1 MGNEHDKPTEDFPF
15 GRGRSRRDTL
25 MLGGLSALGAIVGGS
40 ALAGASTPL
49 FAQAPKVP
57 ASANG
62 KPFDILFA
70 IYPDGTLLD
79 FAGPNEVFSFVP
91 NTRIRFASP
100 DGGPVTL
107 QNGWVWGKSERL
119 ADIEGTDLLLVP
131 GGPDLTAPNKPAA
144 QKEILRLAQGAKHVT
159 SVCTGSLVL
168 AKTGILKGK
177 RAASHWASV
186 NMLAKYGAIPDPQRF
201 VSDDNGRFMSGGGV
215 TSGIDFGLRVVDKL
229 YGADMA
235 QFIQLLIEYDPAPPY
250 NSGHPRVAR
259 PEILAMAEKVLPGGS
274 KGLWQIPGY

>member
-1 MGNEHDKPTEDFPF
+1 MIDDRDGVSEDFPF
-15 GRGRSRRDTL
+15 GRGRTRRDA
-25 MLGGLSALGAIVGGS
+25 MRLGGLSALGAVVGGS
-40 ALAGASTPL
+40 ALFGAAAPGFAQSTGPLGAS
-49 FAQAPKVP
+49 AD
-57 ASANG
+57 

-70 IYPDGTLLD
+70 IYPGGTALD
-79 FAGPNEVFSFVP
+79 FVGPNEVFSLVP

-100 DGGPVTL
+100 DGGAVHL
-107 QNGWVWGKSERL
+107 QYGHVWGESERL
-119 ADIEGTDLLLVP
+119 ADIERTDLLLVP
-131 GGPDLTAPNKPAA
+131 GGPDLTAPNKPYA
-144 QKEILRLAQGAKHVT
+144 QKEILRLAQSAKYVT

-215 TSGIDFGLRVVDKL
+215 TSGIDFALRVVDQL
-229 YGADMA
+229 RGPTAA
-235 QFIQLLIEYDPAPPY
+235 QFTQLMIEYDPSPPF
-250 NSGHPRVAR
+250 NSGHPRVAA
-259 PEILAMAEKVLPGGS
+259 PEIMAMAEKALPGGT

>member
-1 MGNEHDKPTEDFPF
+1 MSDQHDEPTEDFPF
-15 GRGRSRRDTL
+15 GRGRSRRDAL
-25 MLGGLSALGAIVGGS
+25 MLGGLSALGAIAGAS
-40 ALAGASTPL
+40 ALAGASVPA
-49 FAQAPKVP
+49 FAQAPKAP
-57 ASANG
+57 GSPG

-91 NTRIRFASP
+91 NTRIRIASP

-107 QNGWVWGKSERL
+107 QNGWVWGQSERL
-119 ADIEGTDLLLVP
+119 ADIESTDLLLVP

-144 QKEILRLAQGAKHVT
+144 QKEILRLAQGAKYVT

-215 TSGIDFGLRVVDKL
+215 TSGIDFGLRVVDRL

-259 PEILAMAEKVLPGGS
+259 PNILAMAEKVLPGGS